1 MPTVIEEISIK
12 PEAIRLVEQLPTDAT
27 WEDLAYEI
35 HLRQSIVA
43 GLRDCEAG
51 RVIPV
56 EEVRRRLGLPS

>member
-1 MPTVIEEISIK
+1 MPTVTEEMSIK

-35 HLRQSIVA
+35 RVRQSVEA
-43 GLRDCEAG
+43 GLRDCEDG

-56 EEVRRRLGLPS
+56 EEVRRRLGLSS